1 MSGESAL
8 WLRVNPTRKRK
19 AQFERKE
26 PNIRLGHSEIRISRG
41 HARRT
46 PMAMQIVMDPTGD
59 TRHEFTTGDAMAV
72 AKAER
77 RFKQL
82 TGAGFTAAVRTAEG
96 HSKRIRDFDPAAEE
110 TIFFPRLQGG

>member
-1 MSGESAL
+1 
-8 WLRVNPTRKRK
+8 
-19 AQFERKE
+19 
-26 PNIRLGHSEIRISRG
+26 
-41 HARRT
+41 
-46 PMAMQIVMDPTGD
+46 MAMQIGMDPTGD

-96 HSKRIRDFDPAAEE
+96 HSKRIREFAPAAEE

>member
-1 MSGESAL
+1 MTGGRAGESEVERL
-8 WLRVNPTRKRK
+8 TRLRGKHPQRHRIICHP
-19 AQFERKE
+19 AE
-26 PNIRLGHSEIRISRG
+26 PVIFSKHSDCRLFHR
-41 HARRT
+41 ARRKGEYQW
-46 PMAMQIVMDPTGD
+46 P
-59 TRHEFTTGDAMAV
+59 GDATAV

>member
-1 MSGESAL
+1 
-8 WLRVNPTRKRK
+8 
-19 AQFERKE
+19 
-26 PNIRLGHSEIRISRG
+26 
-41 HARRT
+41 
-46 PMAMQIVMDPTGD
+46 MAMQIVMDPTGD
-59 TRHEFTTGDAMAV
+59 TRHEFTTGDATAV